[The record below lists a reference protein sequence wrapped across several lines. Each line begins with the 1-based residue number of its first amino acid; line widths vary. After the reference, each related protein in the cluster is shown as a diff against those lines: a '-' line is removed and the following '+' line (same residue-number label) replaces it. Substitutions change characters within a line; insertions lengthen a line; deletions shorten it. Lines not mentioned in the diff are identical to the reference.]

1 MRREEEAVG
10 QDRSRK
16 IADTGDSRAATV
28 PAFELAGVHYSYHG
42 VIPALAGIDLAI
54 RAGESL
60 VVLGANGCGKSTLLK
75 LLDGLLFPTAGEVR
89 AFGTPLSEAVL
100 ETDDF
105 RKRFRSRVGLVF
117 QNPDIQL
124 FSPTVFAEIVFGPL
138 QLGLSPEEAADRA
151 EDVLT
156 LLGIGGLR
164 NRSPLSLSGGEKK
177 KVAIASVLSLNPDIL
192 LFDEPTATLDPRTRH
207 WFGELALMLAQ
218 SGKTLVTATHNLYL
232 AERIATRILVMG
244 EDHLVAAAG
253 DPATILADRGLLV
266 GANLIHAEE
275 PFRFPSPPA

>member
-1 MRREEEAVG
+1 M
-10 QDRSRK
+10 DRNHLGT
-16 IADTGDSRAATV
+16 AADSRDNRGATV

-42 VIPALAGIDLAI
+42 AIPALAGIDLTI
-54 RAGESL
+54 STGESL

-75 LLDGLLFPTAGEVR
+75 LLDGLLAPAAGDIR
-89 AFGTPLSEAVL
+89 AFGAPMSEAIT

-105 RKRFRSRVGLVF
+105 RRWFRSRVGLVF

-124 FSPTVFAEIVFGPL
+124 FSPTVSAEIAFGPL
-138 QLGLSPEEAADRA
+138 QLGLSEREATERV
-151 EDVLT
+151 EDVLA

-177 KVAIASVLSLNPDIL
+177 KVAIASVLSLNPDVL

-207 WFGELALMLAQ
+207 WFGDLALVLSQ

-232 AERIATRILVMG
+232 AEKIATRILVMG
-244 EDHLVAAAG
+244 EDHRVAAVG
-253 DPATILADRGLLV
+253 GPASILADRALLV
-266 GANLIHAEE
+266 GANLIHAED
-275 PFRFPSPPA
+275 PCRFPPPI